1 MADFLK
7 GIVKDLEKAGFKAGE
22 AAPPRYWFS
31 TGNYVM
37 NKTLGGSYLRGI
49 PQGRITAFVG
59 PSMTG
64 KSFLACNAMREAQK
78 DGAIVIVIDS
88 EHSLDT
94 NFVKAIGVDPDDENY
109 FYYEID
115 TIPEMKKLVSKFT
128 TGYKKEYG
136 SENSD
141 APKFLFVI
149 DSLDMLLTE
158 TEEANYGKGVSKGD
172 QGQRNKQLK
181 AVLREFVQAIKHHNI
196 SMIVTSGVYKNQDLL
211 NGEGLFIVKDSIK
224 YALSHIA
231 MLTKRKLK
239 DEKDAKNVLGINLIV
254 EGYKTR
260 FTQPFQKVTME
271 VPYETGIDPF
281 SGLAKVAIELGI
293 LTQKGAYY
301 SMDDDKKSWYMKD
314 GWNSHKEKILELCEA
329 KCDKFLNANI
339 SDDEVD
345 MDVGKTGKQK
355 RDALHLKT
363 T

>member
-7 GIVKDLEKAGFKAGE
+7 GVLKDLEKTGIKSGE
-22 AAPPRYWFS
+22 ALPPRYWFS

-37 NKTLGGSYLRGI
+37 NKTLGGSYFRGI

-59 PSMTG
+59 AAMTG

-78 DGAIVIVIDS
+78 AGATIIVIDT
-88 EHSLDT
+88 EHALDS
-94 NFVKAIGVDPDDENY
+94 NFVKAIGVDPDSKDYYY
-109 FYYEID
+109 FEID
-115 TIPEMKKLVSKFT
+115 TIPQMKKLVSKFT
-128 TGYKKEYG
+128 TGFKKEYG
-136 SENSD
+136 SENAD

-158 TEEANYGKGVSKGD
+158 TEEGNYSKGISKGD

-231 MLTKRKLK
+231 MLTKKKLK
-239 DEKDAKNVLGINLIV
+239 DENDAKNILGINLIV

-260 FTQPFQKVTME
+260 FTQPMQKITME
-271 VPYETGIDPF
+271 VPYKTGIDPY
-281 SGLAKVAIELGI
+281 SGLAKVALELGI

-301 SMDDDKKSWYMKD
+301 SMEGDAKSWYMKD
-314 GWNSHKEKILELCEA
+314 GWDSHKEKVLELCEA
-329 KCDKFLNANI
+329 QCDQFLNGGITAEDI
-339 SDDEVD
+339 DT
-345 MDVGKTGKQK
+345 DVGKTAKQK
-355 RDALHLKT
+355 RDAKHLKT
-363 T
+363 V

>member
-1 MADFLK
+1 MVDFLK
-7 GIVKDLEKAGFKAGE
+7 GIVKDLEKSGFEAGE

-78 DGAIVIVIDS
+78 EGAIVVVIDS
-88 EHSLDT
+88 EHALDS
-94 NFVKAIGVDPDDENY
+94 NFVKAIGVDPDSDNY
-109 FYYEID
+109 LYYEID

-136 SENSD
+136 IENPD

-158 TEEANYGKGVSKGD
+158 TEEGNYGKGISKGD

-211 NGEGLFIVKDSIK
+211 NGEGLFIVKDAIK

-231 MLTKRKLK
+231 MLTKKKLK
-239 DEKDAKNVLGINLIV
+239 DDKDKSNVLGISLIV

-271 VPYETGIDPF
+271 VPYETGIDPY
-281 SGLAKVAIELGI
+281 SGLAKVAVELGI
-293 LTQKGAYY
+293 LNKKGAYY
-301 SMDDDKKSWYMKD
+301 SMEGDTKSWYMKD
-314 GWNSHKEKILELCEA
+314 GWDSHKEKVLQLCEEQ
-329 KCDKFLNANI
+329 CDKFLNAGVL
-339 SDDEVD
+339 DDEID
-345 MDVGKTGKQK
+345 TDIGKSGKEK
-355 RDALHLKT
+355 RDALHLKNT
-363 T
+363 